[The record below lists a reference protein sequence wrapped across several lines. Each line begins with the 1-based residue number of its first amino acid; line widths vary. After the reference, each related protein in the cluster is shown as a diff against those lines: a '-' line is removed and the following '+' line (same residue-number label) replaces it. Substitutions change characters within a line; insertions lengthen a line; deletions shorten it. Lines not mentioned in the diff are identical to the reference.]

1 MLLDPNIHHQEIPD
15 FSYRDLSGKSFKKR
29 SLQGAAFQNIKTG
42 LKLRWKSL
50 SCLLVFIIGSLL
62 GFISA
67 LICYFLLEV
76 NFLDNLSGIGI
87 LITVISFWWLFRQ
100 TGLEKSVAWITSFV
114 AIYGTFMGGIS
125 IVTSSPSVGISA
137 LLFAATFTILLGCI
151 FLGIVC
157 CAGVRLTIGKWM
169 IVWLL
174 SGALLSGSAVSILGR
189 GPIGVLINES
199 GLLGVILTLLIV
211 FLLTSACKDMGN
223 VVLLDLENAELRSLL
238 RWSITWST
246 LGNTNFR
253 NADLTEAD
261 FSNANLTGA
270 DFSHAKLHHI
280 NWFGAKKLSWA
291 RWDSDSPLSNP
302 KVVQILTN
310 KKGVSYDCSHL
321 NLSFTNLTSADLR
334 DLDFKGSNLT
344 GANLQNA
351 NLEGTNLSDI
361 RAIGTDFRG
370 AKLTG
375 ICLQNWQIDASTRL
389 DNVHCRYVFLSE
401 GYRDRQP
408 ASGEFEPGDFAK
420 LYQTVVDTFDLIFR
434 NGLDWKTFQASLDK
448 IRHTNPES
456 NLSVQSVESKG
467 DGYFVVK
474 LQVESTQNKEHIH
487 QLLKQE
493 YADRLQRLEEKYRQR
508 LAQQQDQIGKLI
520 NVADYLTQP
529 QEMTNPGQTV
539 LLSFLNGS
547 LSDGF
552 TVSSQVW
559 SRQGT
564 LLFTQVGQLPPA
576 PAILTSY
583 QRWQKIYRAQ
593 QPLYQDEFDPT
604 PITNFSLSELN
615 QSAEYLVQQLNIWF
629 ESASF
634 LQIDQRLRSTL
645 DPDQKITVTV
655 QTDDITMQQLP
666 LHCWR
671 FFDAYPQA
679 SLTLS
684 FLNTR
689 ALSSV
694 KRIRSHQRALLVL
707 GLTSEL
713 DVKQDQK
720 IMSDLSGVEICVLE
734 QPSMQELT
742 ECLWDPQGWD
752 IFCFSGHSALQ
763 GNNIW
768 LNAQDAISLDEMK
781 YALRTASQKGLSV
794 SIFNCCQGIRLA
806 QQFSNVVSTGVVVMR
821 EPIPDL
827 VAQVFLRYLLESLEN
842 HQSLAHSLKFA
853 REQLQGMER
862 DFPCV
867 TWLPVVYW
875 LP

>member
-1 MLLDPNIHHQEIPD
+1 M
-15 FSYRDLSGKSFKKR
+15 S
-29 SLQGAAFQNIKTG
+29 
-42 LKLRWKSL
+42 
-50 SCLLVFIIGSLL
+50 
-62 GFISA
+62 
-67 LICYFLLEV
+67 
-76 NFLDNLSGIGI
+76 
-87 LITVISFWWLFRQ
+87 VISYWLLFSRRYD
-100 TGLEKSVAWITSFV
+100 LIKSMVWITSFIAV
-114 AIYGTFMGGIS
+114 YGILMGGYSIVINKPVIS
-125 IVTSSPSVGISA
+125 IST
-137 LLFAATFTILLGCI
+137 LFFAATFTLMLGSLLLSVIGYAGIKLIVGQGAII
-151 FLGIVC
+151 FLGFGAFASSFTVPLFANSLI
-157 CAGVRLTIGKWM
+157 GMTIYH
-169 IVWLL
+169 
-174 SGALLSGSAVSILGR
+174 SGW
-189 GPIGVLINES
+189 
-199 GLLGVILTLLIV
+199 LGVITLLLVVFVIV
-211 FLLTSACKDMGN
+211 IICQNISNQIILGLDRKELNFLLRMAIS
-223 VVLLDLENAELRSLL
+223 
-238 RWSITWST
+238 WST
-246 LGNTNFR
+246 IGNTSFYK
-253 NADLTEAD
+253 ADLTGAD
-261 FSNANLTGA
+261 FSNANLAGA
-270 DFSHAKLHHI
+270 DFSRAKLRDV
-280 NWFGAKKLSWA
+280 NWSGAQNLSWA
-291 RWDSDSPLSNP
+291 KWDSDSPLSDP

-310 KKGVSYDCSHL
+310 KKSFSYNCSHL
-321 NLSFTNLTSADLR
+321 NLSFTNLAGADLR
-334 DLDFKGSNLT
+334 DLDFTGSNLT
-344 GANLQNA
+344 GTNLQNA
-351 NLEGTNLSDI
+351 NLEGSNLSDI

-370 AKLTG
+370 ARMTG
-375 ICLQNWQIDASTRL
+375 ICLQNWQIDASTKL
-389 DNVHCRYVFLSE
+389 DNVHCHYVFLSE
-401 GYRDRQP
+401 GDRDRQP

-434 NGLDWKTFQASLDK
+434 NGLDWKTFQASLEK
-448 IRHTNPES
+448 IRRTNPAS

-474 LQVESTQNKEHIH
+474 LQVESTQNKEYIH

-493 YADRLQRLEEKYRQR
+493 YADRLQRLEETYRQK
-508 LAQQQDQIGKLI
+508 LVQQQDQIGKLI

-529 QEMTNPGQTV
+529 QETTNSGQTV

-576 PAILTSY
+576 PVILTSY

-689 ALSSV
+689 SLSRV
-694 KRIRSHQRALLVL
+694 TRIRSHQRALLVL

-734 QPSMQELT
+734 QPSIQEIT
-742 ECLWDPQGWD
+742 EFLWDPQGWD

-763 GNNIW
+763 GNYIW
-768 LNAQDAISLDEMK
+768 LNDQDAISLDEMK

-842 HQSLAHSLKFA
+842 QQSLAHSLKFA